1 MGSRLPIYDQ
11 LAHQSCSRQIN
22 DVLHA
27 LFIRERDA
35 NIGDDKDYALMIVE
49 IQCRVQHRRA
59 IIRELEMF
67 GCHRAVIQPLKYLML
82 AEQDD
87 LDEIDFLIGRRKAS
101 LHRADKKSK
110 ILKMLRDYK

>member
-1 MGSRLPIYDQ
+1 MVAIVQ
-11 LAHQSCSRQIN
+11 LYN
-22 DVLHA
+22 L
-27 LFIRERDA
+27 
-35 NIGDDKDYALMIVE
+35 
-49 IQCRVQHRRA
+49 
-59 IIRELEMF
+59 
-67 GCHRAVIQPLKYLML
+67 LKYLML